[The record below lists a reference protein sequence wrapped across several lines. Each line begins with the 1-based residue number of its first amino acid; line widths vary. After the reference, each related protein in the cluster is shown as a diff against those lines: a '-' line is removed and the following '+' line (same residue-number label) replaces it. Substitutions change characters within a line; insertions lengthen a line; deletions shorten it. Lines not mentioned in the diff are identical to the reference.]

1 MRRSFIVR
9 HIGMRDDFKNKTKE
23 EVGKRVGYLCSN
35 PECRAHTLGPQ
46 LDDGSVN
53 VGVAAHITAAS
64 ENGPRYDASLTS
76 EQRSSAGNA
85 IWLCQTHARL
95 IDNDVKRFD
104 VETLRAWKK
113 EAEECAAENVGK
125 PQSQN
130 NAVNDLQLF
139 EMTVK
144 AYKEKGTPKYF
155 LDAQNLTNE
164 QKADLFD
171 RAILSKKGRYPKSN
185 PYKKNG

>member
-1 MRRSFIVR
+1 MSIMGKTCVAIVAALVVPELPLAVER
-9 HIGMRDDFKNKTKE
+9 PAPDLGVSEWLEESDASRIGKI
-23 EVGKRVGYLCSN
+23 VKRVGGDPGDLGDLEDLLGTGGSRDELASYHG
-35 PECRAHTLGPQ
+35 RVVVVHT
-46 LDDGSVN
+46 
-53 VGVAAHITAAS
+53 
-64 ENGPRYDASLTS
+64 
-76 EQRSSAGNA
+76 
-85 IWLCQTHARL
+85 QTHAKL